1 MTISDQLT
9 NLIQL
14 KSDLAN
20 NLISK
25 GITGIS
31 TSDKFSILIPKVLDL
46 QPYVRTNKITIY
58 YGGSYSPVNIHWRPP
73 GGTWTTSPGTA
84 MTTSTKYTGYPYE
97 ITLDLLD
104 KTSIECCFNNGSSW
118 DSNGGT
124 NYTCQVGSF
133 KFKNGVFT
141 AI

>member
-1 MTISDQLT
+1 MAISDQLT

-25 GITGIS
+25 GITGIT
-31 TSDKFSILIPKVLDL
+31 TSDKFSVIIPKVLDL
-46 QPYVRTNKITIY
+46 QPYVQTNKVTIY
-58 YGGSYSPVNIHWRPP
+58 YGGSLSPVNIHWSPS

-84 MTTSTKYTGYPYE
+84 MTASTKYTGYPYE
-97 ITLDLLD
+97 ITLDLGS

-118 DSNGGT
+118 DSNGGS
-124 NYTCQVGSF
+124 NYTCQVGTF
-133 KFKNGVFT
+133 KYKNGVFT

>member
-1 MTISDQLT
+1 MAISDQLT
-9 NLIQL
+9 TLIQL

-31 TSDKFSILIPKVLDL
+31 TSDKFSVLIPKVLDL
-46 QPYVRTNKITIY
+46 QPYVQTNKVIIY
-58 YGGSYSPVNIHWRPP
+58 YGGSLSPVNIHWRPS

-84 MTTSTKYTGYPYE
+84 MTASTKYTGYPYE
-97 ITLDLLD
+97 ITLDLGSEI
-104 KTSIECCFNNGSSW
+104 SIECCFNNGSSW
-118 DSNGGT
+118 DSNGGS

-141 AI
+141 AV